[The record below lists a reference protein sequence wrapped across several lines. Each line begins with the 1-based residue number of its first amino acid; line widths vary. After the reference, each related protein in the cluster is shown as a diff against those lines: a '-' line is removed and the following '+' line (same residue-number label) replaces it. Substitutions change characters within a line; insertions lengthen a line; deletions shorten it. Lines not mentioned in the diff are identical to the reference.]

1 MEYELS
7 HMDMNMDVNE
17 IDHQESSFEDF
28 ISQPPAGFTRN
39 PVASHSYTESSVST
53 TSSHTLN
60 DLVSQIEELQ
70 TKLKLSYRKLF
81 ALETESQKL
90 TQEKNFYFYENKNAQ
105 ELNSILTAKN
115 EKIESS
121 RKALEADL
129 KLHIERNHA
138 FKNLTE
144 TQKGDIARLSKFHV
158 KIKTIIKPYIQQLKD
173 RVISLA
179 NENIQYKKIIDQN
192 QTVNMA
198 LSEKVLHLER
208 TNEESMKLSEFQK
221 NEMMKS
227 YEEQIHF
234 LSKEIVEFQSKIT
247 EYETQVFRLKKQN
260 ETKNFIEN
268 ELIKFKR
275 SQEQDQNKIS
285 SLELKN
291 SELFNVKASLE
302 GDLAQIKSEKVT
314 LEVLKRQSEDQIEAQ
329 QQQLSLMIAE
339 NEKLS
344 LRLKMLEKLN
354 SQLGGMIK
362 DQNS

>member
-1 MEYELS
+1 MEYELN
-7 HMDMNMDVNE
+7 HMDMSMDVNE
-17 IDHQESSFEDF
+17 INNEEASFEDF
-28 ISQPPAGFTRN
+28 IAQAPPGFSKSY
-39 PVASHSYTESSVST
+39 ASSSSESIST

-60 DLVSQIEELQ
+60 DLVSQIEDLQ

-105 ELNSILTAKN
+105 ELNSILTDKNAKLDHA
-115 EKIESS
+115 
-121 RKALEADL
+121 RKTLEADL
-129 KLHIERNHA
+129 KIYIERNNA
-138 FKNLTE
+138 FKTLTE
-144 TQKGDIARLSKFHV
+144 TQKNDIARLSKFHV

-173 RVISLA
+173 RVVSLA
-179 NENIQYKKIIDQN
+179 NENVQLKKIIDQN
-192 QTVNMA
+192 QTVNVS
-198 LSEKVLHLER
+198 LSEKVLHLEKQH
-208 TNEESMKLSEFQK
+208 EEAIKLAEFQK

-234 LSKEIVEFQSKIT
+234 LSKEIVEFQSKIA
-247 EYETQVFRLKKQN
+247 EYESQVFRLKKQN

-291 SELFNVKASLE
+291 SDLFNTKISLE
-302 GDLAQIKSEKVT
+302 GELAQIKSEKLT
-314 LEVLKRQSEDQIEAQ
+314 LEVLKRQSEDQVEAQ

-339 NEKLS
+339 NEKLN